1 MKQDK
6 TRIPEL
12 FLFLYTQCVGT
23 LCLLSLEFCTLDNFE
38 SSQQYN
44 LSKINKKP
52 PLCRHLSNMDGLLFM

>member
-44 LSKINKKP
+44 L
-52 PLCRHLSNMDGLLFM
+52 